1 MAKILCLG
9 EIMLRLS
16 TNPGTR
22 LNCTNQLDVYYGG
35 GEANVA
41 ISLANYGHQVEF
53 ASKVSD
59 NGFGQAVAKHL
70 NSYGVLTHHLLKS
83 QGRLGTY
90 FVEQGIG
97 QRATSV
103 IYDRQGSVFAD
114 MKELDWNVSKLFEG
128 VDIFHISGITPA
140 LSKQWQE
147 FTIKLVKAAKSQGCK
162 ISFDCNYR
170 QNLWSQKEAGTFF
183 SEVLKYVDYCSAG
196 KLDAVH
202 LLGILEQELDTD
214 ISYYY
219 QQMNTRFPNINAFY
233 STNRTVHSTSCNEL
247 QGTLWIAGKC
257 YTSKIYKIDP
267 IIDRIGGGDAYS
279 GGIIHGLLMQKSPQE
294 TVEFATAA
302 SVLKHMIKGDCNQ
315 FSEAEVIKFLK
326 QDSAKINR

>member
-1 MAKILCLG
+1 MARVVCLG
-9 EIMLRLS
+9 EIMMRLS
-16 TNPGTR
+16 TNPGIR
-22 LNCTNQLDVYYGG
+22 LDRTNQLEVYYGG

-41 ISLANYGHQVEF
+41 ISLANYGHQVQY
-53 ASKVSD
+53 ASKVPNNS
-59 NGFGQAVAKHL
+59 FGQAVAQHL
-70 NSYGVLTHHLLKS
+70 SSYGVLTNHLLKN
-83 QGRLGTY
+83 QGRIGTY
-90 FVEQGIG
+90 YVEQGIG
-97 QRATSV
+97 LQATNL

-128 VDIFHISGITPA
+128 VAVFHISGITPA
-140 LSKQWQE
+140 LSKQWQA
-147 FTIKLVKAAKSQGCK
+147 FTIKLVKAAKSKGCK

-170 QNLWSQKEAGTFF
+170 QNLWSQKEAGDFLV
-183 SEVLKYVDYCSAG
+183 EILAYVDYCSAG
-196 KLDAVH
+196 KLDAIH
-202 LLGILEQELDTD
+202 LLGIPEQSIDTD
-214 ISYYY
+214 IYYYY
-219 QQMNTRFPNINAFY
+219 QQMNTRFPNIKAFY

-247 QGTLWIAGKC
+247 QGTLWLAGKC
-257 YTSKIYKIDP
+257 YTSKNYKIDP
-267 IIDRIGGGDAYS
+267 IVDRIGGGDAYS